1 MKLKSIHME
10 IINFNGNGR
19 WSVQAIQE
27 RYLEYAWQLKV
38 SPTLDLK
45 PREDID
51 SRGQRR
57 IYPIMDQ
64 VIEGIEKGDKA
75 CIEIAVECIEE
86 NQWLSFGRTI
96 KSNTARALRRSTLT
110 PQQIERLRKQIV
122 SMLIEEHTP
131 HHYREYAKL
140 LRKIGLGNY
149 WPMLEE
155 QVNCNNPYVFRFYKY
170 FQQYAQRE

>member
-1 MKLKSIHME
+1 MME
-10 IINFNGNGR
+10 ITNFNGHGR

-27 RYLEYAWQLKV
+27 RYLEYARQLKV

-45 PREDID
+45 PREQGHPTNG
-51 SRGQRR
+51 RLW

-64 VIEGIEKGDKA
+64 VIGGIEKGDKA
-75 CIEIAVECIEE
+75 CIEIGVECIEE
-86 NQWLSFGRTI
+86 NQWLAFGRVI
-96 KSNTARALRRSTLT
+96 KANTARALRRSTLT
-110 PQQIERLRKQIV
+110 PQQIERLRKYIV

-131 HHYREYAKL
+131 GHYREYAKL

-170 FQQYAQRE
+170 FQQYAQHE